1 MCVYRH
7 KNLKNI
13 LINSIIYVH
22 AYICIYIFIF
32 ICMPNSITKFFH
44 IYIVFMLSKLTKE
57 FEKKNEN

>member
-1 MCVYRH
+1 MY
-7 KNLKNI
+7 K
-13 LINSIIYVH
+13 
-22 AYICIYIFIF
+22 YICIYIFIF